1 MKQFKEMAKDCGFFL
16 TEGRI
21 KSTETQLLTNN
32 LGRKPGQAIVDDSGK
47 DIKNTRI
54 LSISRGAI
62 KFSENIGHKFEISE
76 YNRMNDTSTVLS
88 LTADEL
94 KHIK

>member
-1 MKQFKEMAKDCGFFL
+1 MKSFSEIYNSAGFELF
-16 TEGRI
+16 EGRI

-32 LGRKPGQAIVDDSGK
+32 LGRKPGQALVDDSGK